1 MQIIREGDKE
11 VLKVLGAAKAS
22 SDDQLRLAA
31 YVISH
36 RFEEQQLLY
45 NVLTGELLALG
56 EGEIQEE
63 ETRRHLIRARFLL
76 KANTD
81 DYKFQQQVRSL
92 YTLIHRKKASITG
105 YTILTTTDCNARC
118 FYCFEKNRSH
128 IPMSEETAKKVVEY
142 IASHHGEEKVKIRW
156 FGGEPLYNK
165 GIIDFI
171 CQSLAKRG
179 IAFASSMVSNGYLF
193 NEKTVT
199 VAKEKW
205 LLQEVQITLDGT
217 EAIYNRSKAY
227 IYKEGSAYQHVKKN
241 IGLLLDAGIHVVIRL
256 NLDRHNSDDLFA
268 LVDELAEAYKGKK
281 GLGVYSHV
289 LFEFAGDSSH
299 IRSDQ
304 SRANLYA
311 RQEELTE
318 KILQLGLSRTKK
330 LERHLSINRC
340 MADDDNSVL
349 ILPDGHLGKCE
360 HYTDSEFIGHL
371 DNTGLDKER
380 IRSFKE
386 RFEDIT
392 ACQTCPVYLQCL
404 RLKKCQEAQECFP
417 EQRQQKIN
425 NIVRAMCAEYEQ
437 YRRKKH
443 KDNYETEI

>member
-1 MQIIREGDKE
+1 MQIIRKGDKE
-11 VLKVLGAAKAS
+11 VLKVLGAAKVS
-22 SDDQLRLAA
+22 SDDQLRLAV

-36 RFEEQQLLY
+36 KQEEQQLLY

-56 EGEIQEE
+56 EGEIEE
-63 ETRRHLIRARFLL
+63 EKARKYLISSWFLL
-76 KANTD
+76 KSDTD

-92 YTLIHRKKASITG
+92 YTLMHRKKSAITAF
-105 YTILTTTDCNARC
+105 TILTTTDCNARC

-142 IASHHGEEKVKIRW
+142 IAGHHGEEKIKLNW
-156 FGGEPLYNK
+156 FGGEPLFNK
-165 GIIDFI
+165 GIIDYI
-171 CQSLAKRG
+171 CQSLVERG
-179 IAFASSMVSNGYLF
+179 IEYKSSMVSNGYLF
-193 NEKTVT
+193 DEETVAA
-199 VAKEKW
+199 AKEKW
-205 LLQEVQITLDGT
+205 QLQEVQVTLDGT

-227 IYKEGSAYQHVKKN
+227 IYKEGSAYQRVKKN
-241 IGLLLDAGIHVVIRL
+241 IGLLLDAGIRVDIRL

-299 IRSDQ
+299 VRSAEN
-304 SRANLYA
+304 RAGLYA

-318 KILQLGLSRTKK
+318 KILRLGLARTKS
-330 LERHLSINRC
+330 LERHLTINHC
-340 MADDDNSVL
+340 MADNDNGVM

-360 HYTDSEFIGHL
+360 HYTDSEFIGYL
-371 DNTGLDKER
+371 DGSELDKEM
-380 IRSFKE
+380 IRSFKQ
-386 RFEDIT
+386 RFDDIS

-425 NIVRAMCAEYEQ
+425 SIVRAMSAEYEQ
-437 YRRKKH
+437 YRKTH
-443 KDNYETEI
+443 EDENETEI